1 MKVTI
6 RINPKTKLAYIPDD
20 LTNEGFIGD
29 VEALADAK
37 TVTLFQPGASLDEIE
52 KSLLIV
58 LADVRLR
65 KPKKE
70 IKEVSQ

>member
-70 IKEVSQ
+70 AKEE

>member
-20 LTNEGFIGD
+20 LTKEGFVGD
-29 VEALADAK
+29 VEALANAK
-37 TVTLFQPGASLDEIE
+37 TVTLLQPGATLEEIE
-52 KSLLIV
+52 KSLEIV

-65 KPKKE
+65 KGK
-70 IKEVSQ
+70 

>member
-29 VEALADAK
+29 VEALANAK
-37 TVTLFQPGASLDEIE
+37 TVTLLQPGANLDEIE
-52 KSLLIV
+52 KSLEIILSDI
-58 LADVRLR
+58 RLR
-65 KPKKE
+65 KGK
-70 IKEVSQ
+70 